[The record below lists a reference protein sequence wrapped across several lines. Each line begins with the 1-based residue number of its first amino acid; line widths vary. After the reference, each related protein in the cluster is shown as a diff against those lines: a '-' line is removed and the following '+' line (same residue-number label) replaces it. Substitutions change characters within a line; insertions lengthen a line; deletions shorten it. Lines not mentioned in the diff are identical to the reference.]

1 MIHTTSPTRY
11 YRVMQ
16 ILYFALF
23 LIASVAFI
31 YVPVRPLGREGGLAF
46 AALVALMIGEWYGD
60 RAKEA
65 TRCGQFTR

>member
-16 ILYFALF
+16 MLYFALF

-31 YVPVRPLGREGGLAF
+31 YVPVRPLGREASLAF
-46 AALVALMIGEWYGD
+46 IALLTLVIGEWYGN

-65 TRCGQFTR
+65 TYGRFTR